1 MKDPVFKNYTYS
13 QQASRLN
20 RRVEWIVGAVEAHT
34 RRGREEGKVD
44 VDEYPGKVIQQL
56 KRVIRELRPNSGL

>member
-1 MKDPVFKNYTYS
+1 M
-13 QQASRLN
+13 
-20 RRVEWIVGAVEAHT
+20 RVNWIVAAVEAHT
-34 RRGREEGKVD
+34 RKGREEGKVD